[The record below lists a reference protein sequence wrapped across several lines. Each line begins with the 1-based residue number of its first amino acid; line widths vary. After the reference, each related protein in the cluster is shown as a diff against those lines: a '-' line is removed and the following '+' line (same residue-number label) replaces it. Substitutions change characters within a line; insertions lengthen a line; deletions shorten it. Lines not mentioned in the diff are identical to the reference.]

1 MLSNTAEY
9 ALRAMVFLSQA
20 EPGRVMPG
28 RDLSAASG
36 VPAKYLSKI
45 LLDLNRAGMVSAMRG
60 QGGGYR
66 LSRDAKDIRLIE
78 VVEIFDRER
87 AHPRCLLSFDKEC
100 SDASGCSA
108 HDRWKMVRTA
118 YLTFLDS
125 TSLADIAD
133 TVPSGGT
140 VLNVPAQTGPTS
152 APARRRGAR

>member
-1 MLSNTAEY
+1 MSMLSNTAEY
-9 ALRAMVFLSQA
+9 ALRAMVFLGQV
-20 EPGRVMPG
+20 EPGKVVTG

-45 LLDLNRAGMVSAMRG
+45 LLDLNRAGMVTAVRG

-66 LSRDAKDIRLIE
+66 LSRPAGDIKLIE
-78 VVEIFDRER
+78 VVEIFDRPR

-100 SDASGCSA
+100 SDDTGCSA
-108 HDRWKMVRTA
+108 HDRWKQVRSV

-133 TVPSGGT
+133 KSHTAF
-140 VLNVPAQTGPTS
+140 PA
-152 APARRRGAR
+152 APATS